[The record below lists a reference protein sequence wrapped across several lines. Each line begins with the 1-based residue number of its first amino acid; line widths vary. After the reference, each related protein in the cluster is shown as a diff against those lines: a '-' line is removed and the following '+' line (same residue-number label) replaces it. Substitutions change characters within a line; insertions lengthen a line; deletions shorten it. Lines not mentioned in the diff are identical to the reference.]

1 VEPIDNIIGHQPFGL
16 NLHVDES
23 VTGMTAH
30 DVVDQLKQGDPPI
43 WTRVKDWEDFI
54 TIHVFGLNEGEEK
67 IVGQRIADLF
77 KR

>member
-1 VEPIDNIIGHQPFGL
+1 MELSRYTVYRTKW
-16 NLHVDES
+16 ES
-23 VTGMTAH
+23 YLITVP
-30 DVVDQLKQGDPPI
+30 KQGDPPI

>member
-1 VEPIDNIIGHQPFGL
+1 
-16 NLHVDES
+16 
-23 VTGMTAH
+23 
-30 DVVDQLKQGDPPI
+30 
-43 WTRVKDWEDFI
+43 VKDWEDFI